1 MGTQTGL
8 KLLGYF
14 ANICWRYLIFHYF
27 IFTLGKSSMNGRRY
41 DGGLWVVACFSGVIL
56 LLKYVRER
64 RLVFLESTYLW
75 MDLFCFLL
83 FVLFFFGF
91 WWLEYAQHDAC
102 VLLIILLI
110 SIINS
115 NNKFFKMKN
124 LILILIS
131 FVYFCVLKMNTL
143 TVIQLSIKDNGN
155 REKSFSARTV

>member
-14 ANICWRYLIFHYF
+14 ANICWRYLIFRYF
-27 IFTLGKSSMNGRRY
+27 IFTLGTSSMNGRRY

-56 LLKYVRER
+56 LLKYLRER

-83 FVLFFFGF
+83 FVFLGF

-124 LILILIS
+124 LILILII
-131 FVYFCVLKMNTL
+131 FVYFCVLKINTL

>member
-27 IFTLGKSSMNGRRY
+27 IFTLGTSSMNGRRY

-83 FVLFFFGF
+83 CFFWFLMTRICPTWCLCTF
-91 WWLEYAQHDAC
+91 DYTA
-102 VLLIILLI
+102 
-110 SIINS
+110 NS

-124 LILILIS
+124 LILILII